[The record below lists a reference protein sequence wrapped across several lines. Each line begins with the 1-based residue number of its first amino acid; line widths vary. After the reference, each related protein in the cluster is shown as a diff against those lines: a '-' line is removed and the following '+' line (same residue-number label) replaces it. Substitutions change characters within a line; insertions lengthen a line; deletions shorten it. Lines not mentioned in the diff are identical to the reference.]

1 MNISSIE
8 TMSFHDGPGLRI
20 VYFLQ
25 GCPLRCSFCHNPET
39 WEIEDKKIMTT
50 DEIVDFTLKYKNYIE
65 EGGVTFSGGEPLL
78 QAEVLKEVCKELK
91 KNNIDIALDTSGIGS
106 TDYEILDYVDIVLFD
121 IKALNKKDYS
131 DITTGNLETSLKFL
145 EEANKRNKKVII
157 RQVIIPNINDNEEYI
172 KDLKKLL
179 TNYKYDKVELLSYHR
194 MGIKKYEDL
203 NIPYKLSETPN
214 MDQNKV
220 KKLQESFDNL
230 V

>member
-20 VYFLQ
+20 VFFIQ

-39 WEIEDKKIMTT
+39 WEIKDKTIMTT
-50 DEIVDFTLKYKNYIE
+50 EEIVDFTLKYKNYIE

-78 QAEVLKEVCKELK
+78 QTENLKEVCKELQK
-91 KNNIDIALDTSGIGS
+91 KGINIALDTSGIGS

-121 IKALNKKDYS
+121 IKALNNKDYQ
-131 DITTGNLETSLKFL
+131 DMTNGDLEISLKFL
-145 EEANKRNKKVII
+145 EESNKRNKKVII

-172 KDLKKLL
+172 KELKKILI
-179 TNYKYDKVELLSYHR
+179 NYQYDKVELLPYHR
-194 MGIKKYEDL
+194 MGLKKYEEL
-203 NIPYKLSETPN
+203 NIPYKLSEIPN

-220 KKLQESFDNL
+220 KKLQELFDNL
-230 V
+230 S